1 MEHGF
6 DSRRRYSTFKDRKR
20 TEKFSSCFF
29 MPPAPSFQPGRST
42 SVAKPVA
49 ASPYDATAI
58 PMRRIPRLYS
68 AASTR
73 VLAAEYADAL
83 RTTRRRIAPP
93 RPRLSPCPPLPCRSL
108 ADGQAKRA
116 GPANGLSPAI
126 LPFFKKPLGL
136 CWAVTGVFRIFAC
149 QMEDSHDKTRKTG

>member
-29 MPPAPSFQPGRST
+29 MPPAPSFHPGSST

-68 AASTR
+68 AASTQ